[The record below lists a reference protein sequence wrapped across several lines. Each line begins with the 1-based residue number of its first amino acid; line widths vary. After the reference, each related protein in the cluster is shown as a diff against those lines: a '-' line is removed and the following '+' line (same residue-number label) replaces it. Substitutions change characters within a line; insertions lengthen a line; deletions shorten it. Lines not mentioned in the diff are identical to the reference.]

1 MLINTAL
8 ISGKLNN
15 NKGKTMTEK
24 NKTYKLE
31 TRTVEIITLNAKNEE
46 QAKEMAISGYSD
58 NVRSMEFYI
67 DEIEDITPTEKLINN
82 N

>member
-1 MLINTAL
+1 
-8 ISGKLNN
+8 
-15 NKGKTMTEK
+15 MTEK

-67 DEIEDITPTEKLINN
+67 DEIEDITLTEKLINN
-82 N
+82 

>member
-1 MLINTAL
+1 
-8 ISGKLNN
+8 
-15 NKGKTMTEK
+15 MTEK

-46 QAKEMAISGYSD
+46 QAKEMAISGYSN

-67 DEIEDITPTEKLINN
+67 DDIEDITPTEKTINN
-82 N
+82 KKGKNEQ

>member
-1 MLINTAL
+1 
-8 ISGKLNN
+8 
-15 NKGKTMTEK
+15 MTNK

-46 QAKEMAISGYSD
+46 QAKEMAISGYSN

-67 DEIEDITPTEKLINN
+67 DDIEDITPIKKTINN
-82 N
+82 TKGKK

>member
-15 NKGKTMTEK
+15 NKGKNMTEK

-82 N
+82 

>member
-1 MLINTAL
+1 
-8 ISGKLNN
+8 
-15 NKGKTMTEK
+15 MTEK

-46 QAKEMAISGYSD
+46 QAKEIAISGYSD

-82 N
+82 

>member
-1 MLINTAL
+1 
-8 ISGKLNN
+8 
-15 NKGKTMTEK
+15 MTEK

-67 DEIEDITPTEKLINN
+67 DEIEDITSTEKLINN